1 MQTFNGVQ
9 SYGIVLILS
18 QIEIIP
24 DMILIV
30 MPILALLMFL
40 LGLGLK
46 REAFRQVAA
55 EPLSLV
61 VGLVGQIIF
70 LPLCAFAVASLMN
83 LPPIYF
89 IGLMLVAASPGGS
102 SSNVFTMLAKGNV
115 ALSITLTAISS
126 IITLFTIPFILE
138 WVCRYI
144 SAEGLTESAAQI
156 HLPAGKLIIQNI
168 VLLLLPIMVG
178 VALQRFAATFAA
190 KCERALSK
198 IAFPALMLL
207 AALFFLQ
214 YTKEIVANF
223 ATLGLS
229 ATALILLAI
238 ILGWALAKL
247 FRFSKAVQRTINIEI
262 GMQNAAQAIAIATSP
277 FIFDNGE
284 MALPAIIYALVMNIV
299 LLAYVALIRARS
311 ARG

>member
-1 MQTFNGVQ
+1 
-9 SYGIVLILS
+9 
-18 QIEIIP
+18 
-24 DMILIV
+24 MILIV

-70 LPLCAFAVASLMN
+70 LPLCAFAVASLIN

-115 ALSITLTAISS
+115 
-126 IITLFTIPFILE
+126 
-138 WVCRYI
+138 
-144 SAEGLTESAAQI
+144 
-156 HLPAGKLIIQNI
+156 
-168 VLLLLPIMVG
+168 
-178 VALQRFAATFAA
+178 
-190 KCERALSK
+190 ALSK

-238 ILGWALAKL
+238 LLGWALAKL

-299 LLAYVALIRARS
+299 LLAYVALIRAHS

>member
-168 VLLLLPIMVG
+168 VLLLLPIMAG
-178 VALQRFAATFAA
+178 VALQRFAATVAA
-190 KCERALSK
+190 KCER
-198 IAFPALMLL
+198 
-207 AALFFLQ
+207 
-214 YTKEIVANF
+214 
-223 ATLGLS
+223 
-229 ATALILLAI
+229 
-238 ILGWALAKL
+238 ALAKL

-299 LLAYVALIRARS
+299 LLAYVALIRAHS
-311 ARG
+311 ARS

>member
-102 SSNVFTMLAKGNV
+102 SRT
-115 ALSITLTAISS
+115 SS
-126 IITLFTIPFILE
+126 GIK
-138 WVCRYI
+138 
-144 SAEGLTESAAQI
+144 S
-156 HLPAGKLIIQNI
+156 
-168 VLLLLPIMVG
+168 
-178 VALQRFAATFAA
+178 
-190 KCERALSK
+190 
-198 IAFPALMLL
+198 
-207 AALFFLQ
+207 
-214 YTKEIVANF
+214 
-223 ATLGLS
+223 
-229 ATALILLAI
+229 
-238 ILGWALAKL
+238 
-247 FRFSKAVQRTINIEI
+247 
-262 GMQNAAQAIAIATSP
+262 NAAWMAGRSDATTATS
-277 FIFDNGE
+277 
-284 MALPAIIYALVMNIV
+284 
-299 LLAYVALIRARS
+299 S
-311 ARG
+311 ST

>member
-1 MQTFNGVQ
+1 MNVT
-9 SYGIVLILS
+9 IVGS
-18 QIEIIP
+18 IIKSP
-24 DMILIV
+24 
-30 MPILALLMFL
+30 PTT
-40 LGLGLK
+40 K
-46 REAFRQVAA
+46 R
-55 EPLSLV
+55 
-61 VGLVGQIIF
+61 
-70 LPLCAFAVASLMN
+70 
-83 LPPIYF
+83 
-89 IGLMLVAASPGGS
+89 
-102 SSNVFTMLAKGNV
+102 SNVIV
-115 ALSITLTAISS
+115 I
-126 IITLFTIPFILE
+126 
-138 WVCRYI
+138 V
-144 SAEGLTESAAQI
+144 SAETSTLPVSTRANSTPAA
-156 HLPAGKLIIQNI
+156 
-168 VLLLLPIMVG
+168 VG
-178 VALQRFAATFAA
+178 
-190 KCERALSK
+190 K

-238 ILGWALAKL
+238 LLGWALAKL

>member
-1 MQTFNGVQ
+1 
-9 SYGIVLILS
+9 
-18 QIEIIP
+18 
-24 DMILIV
+24 MILIV

-144 SAEGLTESAAQI
+144 SAEELTESAAQI

-168 VLLLLPIMVG
+168 VLLLPIMAG
-178 VALQRFAATFAA
+178 VALQRFAATVAA
-190 KCERALSK
+190 KCERGLSK

-238 ILGWALAKL
+238 LLGWALAKL